1 MGYRSDVT
9 AIFYDPDRKMTY
21 AQTLD
26 WLRTR
31 FPAVFEAWP
40 EGHWSPLDDHAR
52 ESLGGVPV
60 VFQADYVKWYTKA
73 DFKDVDVF
81 EDMLE
86 WFEAQSPVW
95 SDDQTTI
102 ISDPCPI
109 ECEFGRIGEDT
120 DDIGYRHSFNAQY
133 RMQLERGWDIS

>member
-9 AIFYDPDRKMTY
+9 AIFYCPERKLTY
-21 AQTLD
+21 TQTMD
-26 WLRTR
+26 WLRTN

-40 EGHWSPLDDHAR
+40 AGHWAPLDD
-52 ESLGGVPV
+52 SKDVTPV

-120 DDIGYRHSFNAQY
+120 DDTDYRHSFNAQY
-133 RMQLERGWDIS
+133 RMQQVRGWDIS